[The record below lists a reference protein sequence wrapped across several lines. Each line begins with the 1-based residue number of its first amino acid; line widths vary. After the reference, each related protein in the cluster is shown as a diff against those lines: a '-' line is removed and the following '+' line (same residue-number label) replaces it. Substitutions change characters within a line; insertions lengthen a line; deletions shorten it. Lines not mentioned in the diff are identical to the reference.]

1 MDNARGQRAFLG
13 TEECAVMS
21 EHFAQKCCG
30 ETACA
35 VMSEHLAQQSSCVAL
50 PQFTYRYQ

>member
-1 MDNARGQRAFLG
+1 MAGKQGHIGILG
-13 TEECAVMS
+13 TEERALMS

-30 ETACA
+30 EAARA
-35 VMSEHLAQQSSCVAL
+35 VMSEHLAQQSQRAVS

>member
-1 MDNARGQRAFLG
+1 
-13 TEECAVMS
+13 MS

-30 ETACA
+30 ERARA
-35 VMSEHLAQQSSCVAL
+35 VMSEHLAQQSPHAAS

>member
-1 MDNARGQRAFLG
+1 MADLRGHSSFLG
-13 TEECAVMS
+13 AEECALMS

-30 ETACA
+30 ERARA
-35 VMSEHLAQQSSCVAL
+35 VMSEHLAQQSPHAAS